1 MSHPTT
7 YAVDF
12 DGTLC
17 ENAYPEIGAPNL
29 PLIDKLISRRRLGA
43 KVILWTCREGELL
56 TRAVEFCR
64 CYGLEFDAVNDNTEE
79 LKRAYGTNPRKIG
92 ADYYIDDKAMVTPNE
107 KEDAEVYPVVILDPN
122 GNDYTKGIAAW
133 LTAIAKQNP
142 KNLVCIARSPD
153 PEKPGQAVYTLM
165 RWETKGIELSEI
177 AGYLTSVASE
187 LFSREHPNSETPL

>member
-1 MSHPTT
+1 M
-7 YAVDF
+7 A
-12 DGTLC
+12 
-17 ENAYPEIGAPNL
+17 
-29 PLIDKLISRRRLGA
+29 
-43 KVILWTCREGELL
+43 
-56 TRAVEFCR
+56 
-64 CYGLEFDAVNDNTEE
+64 
-79 LKRAYGTNPRKIG
+79 
-92 ADYYIDDKAMVTPNE
+92 TPNE

-153 PEKPGQAVYTLM
+153 PEKPGLRAMHTLM

-187 LFSREHPNSETPL
+187 LFNREQPNSETPL